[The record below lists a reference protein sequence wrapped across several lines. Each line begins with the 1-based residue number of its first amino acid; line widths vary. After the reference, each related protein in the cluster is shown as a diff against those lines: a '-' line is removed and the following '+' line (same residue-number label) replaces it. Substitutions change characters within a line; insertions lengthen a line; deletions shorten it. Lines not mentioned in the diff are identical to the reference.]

1 LDELSDDDLILMYA
15 QGDADAFDVLF
26 DRHHT
31 SVYNFARLMLD
42 GPEGAEEIMQEAFLA
57 VARAA
62 KRYEPRSRFRPWLMR
77 IVRNLCLNR
86 LQTERGRRRILA
98 EGAMEGIEL
107 ISREPAAPARIERD
121 EDMAALQSAV
131 RRLPERQREAIVLY
145 AFEQMSYQEIGQVLG
160 VPINT
165 VKSLIHRARANLA
178 GGLAQDTEGKTDG
191 V

>member
-1 LDELSDDDLILMYA
+1 MDDLSDDDLILMYA
-15 QGDADAFDVLF
+15 RGDTDAFDVLF
-26 DRHHT
+26 DRHHA
-31 SVYNFARLMLD
+31 SAYNFARLMLD

-86 LQTERGRRRILA
+86 LQTERDRRRILA
-98 EGAMEGIEL
+98 EGAVDGIEL
-107 ISREPAAPARIERD
+107 ISREPAAPALIETA
-121 EDMAALQSAV
+121 EEMAAVRKAV
-131 RRLPERQREAIVLY
+131 KALPERQREAIALY

-178 GGLAQDTEGKTDG
+178 RSLAQDAEGKNDG
-191 V
+191 L